1 MDLCKKTVIWRNK
14 KMKKQTILFLIAFAI
29 LSCDKNSAVV
39 RSGAAL
45 GQAEVTAAAGSL
57 SVSVETQGRWNV
69 RIAEGSE
76 WVRTDVEGGAGN
88 AAFTLF
94 YDDNVTIPGDIRRS
108 RRACV
113 VVATKEYGRAD
124 TLYLVQH
131 GILPLDFPK
140 VTPAAGPVKVEFEQ
154 APMKTLRILY
164 ASADGVDADAVKNW
178 GVSQGYD
185 LIACGNRFL
194 HPAETGGVG
203 LYAITD
209 FSGIRFLTID
219 LASVAENDRPAA
231 FRQILDEN
239 YTPASPSGDWILGG
253 QLYHLSMMQTA
264 WPDTPAWYPADALDS
279 AFDSDRY
286 AWHLNFQDCVWLSSQ
301 HWFSTWTSA
310 GGQSWE
316 ADYVY
321 VSKSVLPKLSRA
333 RLLEKPLAQ
342 MEHSPLEIVLNY

>member
-1 MDLCKKTVIWRNK
+1 M
-14 KMKKQTILFLIAFAI
+14 MKKLSILFLTALVV
-29 LSCDKNSAVV
+29 LSCDKNSALV
-39 RSGAAL
+39 GPGGAL
-45 GQAEVTAAAGSL
+45 GQAYVTASAGSL
-57 SVSVETQGRWNV
+57 SVSVETQGSWNV
-69 RIAEGSE
+69 RVEDGFE
-76 WVRTDVEGGAGN
+76 WVKTDVFSNVGN
-88 AAFTLF
+88 AAFTLY
-94 YDDNVTIPGDIRRS
+94 YDDNVSVPGSVRRS
-108 RRACV
+108 RRASIV
-113 VVATKEYGRAD
+113 IATQEYGRAD
-124 TLYLVQH
+124 TLYLVQQ
-131 GILPLDFPK
+131 GIVPVDYPK
-140 VTPAAGPVKVEFEQ
+140 VTPVSGPVQIEFEQ
-154 APMKTLRILY
+154 APLKTLRILY